1 MKKNFRSIIAILFCV
16 VLILTMFTAC
26 GDKKTKGNPKN
37 GKTEEA
43 VVDAEFIDRY
53 CGDWNG
59 CVKFT
64 DCTGKYEDWND
75 EIVAAIARINV
86 DKDGNLTP
94 FIGLFV
100 EDTPFVDLKAKATA
114 DKKITLTGKWA
125 DADIGEVSLYES
137 GGTLSTTVTVEKEKG
152 NLTLVFNFRRLDDEG
167 WTDEDPCF
175 STGQIEYCTGK
186 YEDWN
191 DEIVAA
197 IARINVD
204 KDGNLT
210 PFIGLFVEDTPFV
223 DLKAKATADK
233 KITLTGKWADA
244 DIGEVSLYESGGTLS
259 TTVTVEKEK
268 GNLTLVF
275 NFRRLDDEG
284 WTDEDPC
291 FSTGQI
297 EYCKGKTF
305 DELAEII
312 GYSKSDYPE
321 SSVVAP
327 AADTTKA
334 ADDGKKS
341 SGGSIVGEWTY
352 VFGDYVYK
360 FDKDGKGSYTA
371 GSTVMN
377 FTYTDNGDSVEILYD
392 GNTVASTY
400 KYRID
405 GDKLFI
411 EDSFGEEVEYKR

>member
-175 STGQIEYCTGK
+175 STGQIEYC
-186 YEDWN
+186 
-191 DEIVAA
+191 
-197 IARINVD
+197 
-204 KDGNLT
+204 
-210 PFIGLFVEDTPFV
+210 
-223 DLKAKATADK
+223 
-233 KITLTGKWADA
+233 
-244 DIGEVSLYESGGTLS
+244 
-259 TTVTVEKEK
+259 
-268 GNLTLVF
+268 
-275 NFRRLDDEG
+275 
-284 WTDEDPC
+284 
-291 FSTGQI
+291 
-297 EYCKGKTF
+297 KGKTF

-321 SSVVAP
+321 ASVVAP
-327 AADTTKA
+327 SADTTKA

-400 KYRID
+400 KYRVE